1 MNSYY
6 HDLPC
11 LIGYRGIRAPPAPEG
26 AIAAGANSLSLRG
39 TPFRIEWQND
49 GISNWKVR
57 SMRSVRMITFH
68 AARFEKDG
76 TFIGNLVDLQV
87 GTADTGSGRA
97 RGART
102 WWGGFSLGLH
112 RNESNVRARSHCWS
126 NRPDAAIRSTPT
138 PTTITTTTTAVADE
152 NPWFPPKMGIMLLT
166 NQDCIEKKGSPFM
179 GT

>member
-11 LIGYRGIRAPPAPEG
+11 LIGIGALELHLLQKGRLQLERIRYHFVARLSELSGKTMESPIGRSG
-26 AIAAGANSLSLRG
+26 AWVGEDDN
-39 TPFRIEWQND
+39 
-49 GISNWKVR
+49 
-57 SMRSVRMITFH
+57 FH